1 MSSLQAQLEDVEHQV
16 DLVDIEISILEEKKS
31 KLLSRRQDLRS
42 KLGESTKTAPKPQAG
57 LPNYD
62 TISFSWHSKLVEY
75 SKKHFNIHSF
85 RPLQLPIMNAALD
98 RKRDLF
104 VVLPTGGG
112 KSLCYQ
118 LPALLEDGLTLVISP
133 LISLIRDQCY
143 HLEEAGVKA
152 AYIIGASTKEEVNQV
167 QDDMTKNVLKL
178 LYVTP
183 EKIAKSKRFMTKL
196 GKLYEN
202 GKLARIVID
211 EAHCCSVVGHDFR
224 PDYKKLNVLR
234 TVFPQTPIMAL
245 TATCSATVMN
255 DVMNILGMRN
265 SSDPINGALV
275 FSAPLH
281 RPNLRYR
288 VLPKAEKHEDIIR
301 SMVEWIQKN
310 HAGSSGIVYCLS
322 KKDTHAVCESIIQE
336 SQGRIKC
343 GVYHADLFE
352 DDKEEIHTLWRQNK
366 LHVIVA
372 TIAFGLG
379 INHPNCRFI
388 IHHSM
393 SKSVEGYYQESGRA
407 GRDGLPADC
416 IALYRGQDATRLTTL
431 VVGDLHGKEN
441 VYEMVR
447 YAQDYRT
454 CRKIFFESYFSNDP
468 TVSLSQY
475 SGRLLNTTSMD
486 EPCNVCDNCLR
497 RQQGEAI
504 MKKDITMETMTA
516 VKIAHA
522 TQKNTDDRITL
533 IKMINYMR
541 GRGHKKAGLESLFKS
556 EDVQSTKGKWTD
568 AELEMILM
576 RLLIDG
582 YLWEDFHFTPYSSI
596 SYLKPGPIAKQIL
609 PLKKRDIEQSGQG
622 RLIKI
627 EMDFLVDENADDS
640 ERPKKRSKTKRKTKP
655 SAAEPSQTSN
665 GNNAISVGEGTE
677 IDLSVFSDMSDWED
691 SDNTSSKKATE
702 IIDLDD

>member
-224 PDYKKLNVLR
+224 QVK
-234 TVFPQTPIMAL
+234 F
-245 TATCSATVMN
+245 
-255 DVMNILGMRN
+255 
-265 SSDPINGALV
+265 
-275 FSAPLH
+275 
-281 RPNLRYR
+281 
-288 VLPKAEKHEDIIR
+288 R
-301 SMVEWIQKN
+301 S
-310 HAGSSGIVYCLS
+310 L
-322 KKDTHAVCESIIQE
+322 
-336 SQGRIKC
+336 
-343 GVYHADLFE
+343 
-352 DDKEEIHTLWRQNK
+352 
-366 LHVIVA
+366 
-372 TIAFGLG
+372 
-379 INHPNCRFI
+379 
-388 IHHSM
+388 
-393 SKSVEGYYQESGRA
+393 KSFA
-407 GRDGLPADC
+407 
-416 IALYRGQDATRLTTL
+416 
-431 VVGDLHGKEN
+431 
-441 VYEMVR
+441 
-447 YAQDYRT
+447 
-454 CRKIFFESYFSNDP
+454 
-468 TVSLSQY
+468 
-475 SGRLLNTTSMD
+475 
-486 EPCNVCDNCLR
+486 
-497 RQQGEAI
+497 
-504 MKKDITMETMTA
+504 
-516 VKIAHA
+516 
-522 TQKNTDDRITL
+522 DDR
-533 IKMINYMR
+533 
-541 GRGHKKAGLESLFKS
+541 
-556 EDVQSTKGKWTD
+556 
-568 AELEMILM
+568 
-576 RLLIDG
+576 
-582 YLWEDFHFTPYSSI
+582 
-596 SYLKPGPIAKQIL
+596 
-609 PLKKRDIEQSGQG
+609 
-622 RLIKI
+622 
-627 EMDFLVDENADDS
+627 
-640 ERPKKRSKTKRKTKP
+640 
-655 SAAEPSQTSN
+655 
-665 GNNAISVGEGTE
+665 
-677 IDLSVFSDMSDWED
+677 
-691 SDNTSSKKATE
+691 
-702 IIDLDD
+702 